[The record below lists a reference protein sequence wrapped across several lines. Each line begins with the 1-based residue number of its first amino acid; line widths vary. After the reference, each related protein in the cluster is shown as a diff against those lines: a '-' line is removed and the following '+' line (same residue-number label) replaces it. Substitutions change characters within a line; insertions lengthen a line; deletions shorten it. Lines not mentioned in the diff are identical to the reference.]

1 MNFIELPHRPYEDG
15 TTRAGAPSPRFEW
28 CRARSRSVVGRQ
40 RLRTLP
46 TTPPATAPPIVA
58 HPSPP
63 DNNAPPRP
71 PQPAPIAVFV
81 VSRALIPLHP
91 ARPSASPRND
101 TPATPRKKRKA

>member
-46 TTPPATAPPIVA
+46 TTPPATAPPIVS

-63 DNNAPPRP
+63 AHNAPPKP
-71 PQPAPIAVFV
+71 PTPPPNAVSV
-81 VSRALIPLHP
+81 VPPHIPPPHP
-91 ARPSASPRND
+91 PHAR
-101 TPATPRKKRKA
+101 ATPDNS